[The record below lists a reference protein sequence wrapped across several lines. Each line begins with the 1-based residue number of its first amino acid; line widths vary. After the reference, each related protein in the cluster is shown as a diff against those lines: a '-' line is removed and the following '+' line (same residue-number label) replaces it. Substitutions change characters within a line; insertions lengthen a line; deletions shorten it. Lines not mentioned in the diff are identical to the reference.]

1 MKEQQVAQRL
11 SDNFGA
17 HYRMMQRVANN
28 DRVNWEA
35 VRKMAVT
42 FLDTGK
48 VGMVE
53 DMKEI
58 EEIATRKVEEQ
69 RRQSN
74 D

>member
-11 SDNFGA
+11 SNNFGD
-17 HYRMMQRVANN
+17 HYRMMQRVAN
-28 DRVNWEA
+28 DDPVDWEDVRRKA
-35 VRKMAVT
+35 VV
-42 FLDTGK
+42 FLDTG
-48 VGMVE
+48 VAGMTE

-69 RRQSN
+69 ERQNN